1 MSNETGVDVLSSTT
15 TENAKALLG
24 LPAVLAQIA
33 EYCAGASGRQLI
45 MDSQVFTNERDVIA
59 ERAPGVELKRL
70 IEAGFNVPELDI
82 PKIDGLLGRLKR
94 GASTL
99 DSVELAS
106 IGRFAVTA
114 EAIRLAL
121 SEVSDPADRPA
132 LSELCF
138 SLPGLGLLGAA
149 LCSVVSTDGTIQDQ
163 AVPELAQIRGE
174 LRRRQQGIEDAAAEL
189 MAKPHLRSCFNG
201 MVPTQRSGRTVL
213 PLKATHRSRLPG
225 VVHEVSASGATIYV
239 EPLREVEAN
248 NALVAMR
255 DRYTTEVRRV
265 LRELTAKVATM
276 RPELERAFV
285 LTNRF
290 DCIQARARYAKARG
304 ATSAQ
309 VGPLALY
316 QASHPELGHEAVPLN
331 LSMDQDTRIMIITGP
346 NTGGKTVCLKTV
358 GLLCLMNQA
367 GLEIPAAENS
377 TLPIYQGI
385 FADIGDEQSITESL
399 STFSAHI
406 ENLSAIMRE
415 ATAQSLVLIDEL
427 GTGTDPEEG
436 IALSRALLDRFR
448 DSGVTVLAT
457 THHGVLK
464 VYAYTEV
471 GVTNASMEFDASTL
485 RPTYRVLEGVPGESH
500 AIDIARRHRMP
511 VDIVDRAAEILDAG
525 RTESGRIISSLSRRQ
540 KEQEHE
546 ESSLRQRLSDIVERE
561 AELEADRVA
570 LREREKQQHQQA
582 AQELRRFL
590 TDSRRDVEFAI
601 REMKTLTRAVSDS
614 ASDLGVDEAAAAARA
629 APEVAIERLKVE
641 QEAISA
647 LDTEAGTNSMV
658 DGTVLSPGIRVR
670 IRRTGVIGKVVRQ
683 HRPDRYADRY
693 VVQTDTVRGQFRAA
707 ELELITGD
715 EPTFSAPGT
724 RIELITQSEPVLE
737 LHVRRMRVEEALQEV
752 ERQLDAAVIRG
763 WSQVSIVHGRGG
775 GILRQ
780 EVRRYLKNSPAVS
793 DVQDAPANEGGY
805 GKTIVRLIP

>member
-1 MSNETGVDVLSSTT
+1 
-15 TENAKALLG
+15 
-24 LPAVLAQIA
+24 
-33 EYCAGASGRQLI
+33 
-45 MDSQVFTNERDVIA
+45 
-59 ERAPGVELKRL
+59 
-70 IEAGFNVPELDI
+70 
-82 PKIDGLLGRLKR
+82 
-94 GASTL
+94 
-99 DSVELAS
+99 
-106 IGRFAVTA
+106 
-114 EAIRLAL
+114 
-121 SEVSDPADRPA
+121 
-132 LSELCF
+132 
-138 SLPGLGLLGAA
+138 
-149 LCSVVSTDGTIQDQ
+149 
-163 AVPELAQIRGE
+163 
-174 LRRRQQGIEDAAAEL
+174 
-189 MAKPHLRSCFNG
+189 
-201 MVPTQRSGRTVL
+201 
-213 PLKATHRSRLPG
+213 
-225 VVHEVSASGATIYV
+225 
-239 EPLREVEAN
+239 
-248 NALVAMR
+248 
-255 DRYTTEVRRV
+255 
-265 LRELTAKVATM
+265 
-276 RPELERAFV
+276 
-285 LTNRF
+285 
-290 DCIQARARYAKARG
+290 
-304 ATSAQ
+304 
-309 VGPLALY
+309 
-316 QASHPELGHEAVPLN
+316 
-331 LSMDQDTRIMIITGP
+331 
-346 NTGGKTVCLKTV
+346 
-358 GLLCLMNQA
+358 
-367 GLEIPAAENS
+367 
-377 TLPIYQGI
+377 
-385 FADIGDEQSITESL
+385 
-399 STFSAHI
+399 
-406 ENLSAIMRE
+406 
-415 ATAQSLVLIDEL
+415 
-427 GTGTDPEEG
+427 
-436 IALSRALLDRFR
+436 
-448 DSGVTVLAT
+448 
-457 THHGVLK
+457 
-464 VYAYTEV
+464 
-471 GVTNASMEFDASTL
+471 
-485 RPTYRVLEGVPGESH
+485 
-500 AIDIARRHRMP
+500 

-561 AELEADRVA
+561 AELEADLVA

-582 AQELRRFL
+582 SQELRRFL

-601 REMKTLTRAVSDS
+601 REMKTLTRAVSAS

-763 WSQVSIVHGRGG
+763 WSQFSIVHGRGG